1 MPGLDTAVGKS
12 LNRFVHSRYFALC
25 GGYGRPM
32 ARLPRSLLPDGIY
45 HVTTRGVART
55 AIFLDDDD
63 RRLFLSLLALAIRRY
78 GWRCHAF
85 CLMSNHYHLVV
96 EATRAELSKGMQLLN
111 GRYAELFNAK
121 YRRSGHLFGDR
132 FAPRLIQS
140 DSHLAHACAYVLANP
155 IRAGLCRHPGDWRW
169 SGSPYERYEWPRR
182 ATASPSLAK
191 SSGHD
196 FDALSTLWRRVGLPI
211 EHLAQR
217 ADRNLELC
225 ERGLAGRQSLE
236 PEPRR
241 EQRHQGPV

>member
-1 MPGLDTAVGKS
+1 MARAKGPGRASSRDCPWKVPGLDTAVGKS

-132 FAPRLIQS
+132 FASRLIQS

-155 IRAGLCRHPGDWRW
+155 IRAGLPAPGRLALERQPVRALRVAQTRHRKPL
-169 SGSPYERYEWPRR
+169 
-182 ATASPSLAK
+182 ASQVVRP
-191 SSGHD
+191 
-196 FDALSTLWRRVGLPI
+196 
-211 EHLAQR
+211 
-217 ADRNLELC
+217 
-225 ERGLAGRQSLE
+225 
-236 PEPRR
+236 
-241 EQRHQGPV
+241 